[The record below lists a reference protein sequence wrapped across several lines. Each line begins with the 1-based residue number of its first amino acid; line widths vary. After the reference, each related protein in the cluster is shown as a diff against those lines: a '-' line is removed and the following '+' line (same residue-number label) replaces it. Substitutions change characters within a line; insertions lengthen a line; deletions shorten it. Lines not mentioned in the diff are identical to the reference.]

1 MRIAEEI
8 ERSFGSGATILTANA
23 RAARWLQREYGLRQR
38 EAGRRTWATPPIEDW
53 ETWLRRQ
60 WEERALAEKNAP
72 LLLTNLQERGVWT
85 RVQRD
90 DAERVVSPASMAA
103 LAESAY
109 ALLSAYEAHGERKH
123 SWAKADAESFRQW
136 AVEFDRECARRN
148 WIPRAALEAKLAGAG
163 LLKLPEE
170 ILLVGFDRI
179 TPAQGR
185 LLRALEER
193 GVSVR
198 TAEIACAGQG
208 REFIRAAGLRE
219 EITACAW
226 GVREW
231 MERNPEARIGI
242 LVPDLNAVRAEME
255 RIFRRVLMPQADDI
269 FSAQAMPFEFS
280 LGQPLASASAVRA
293 SLLLLRWLTGP
304 LREEEVSWLLLSG
317 YLGSAEYL
325 AAARQDAKLRESTP
339 ISGEIT
345 LAGFLGRAEG
355 SRLEAFA
362 KLDEAR
368 RAAAANR
375 MDDLRLPGQWTE
387 LAQHLLA
394 KAGWPGAA
402 ERGSIHFQTLRR
414 WERALDEIA
423 LLDFDGERVGYSDFL
438 RTLETHA
445 AETIFSPESRGA
457 PVQVMGALE
466 ASGQQFDAAWFLGV
480 DDGSWPPLGRAH
492 PLLPNELQ
500 RRFGMPY
507 ADAAND
513 LELAK
518 AVTARIGESAPQVV
532 FSHAE
537 RNKDG
542 ELRASP
548 LLPEN
553 AAWLRAQQMPLEDAP
568 EPLEELEEP
577 SASIPWLAEEPAGG
591 VAVLKLQT
599 ACPFQAFATK
609 RLRAEPLERR
619 EWGLSAAERGD
630 LLHKVLHKVW
640 SPDEGALHSL
650 RELQEA
656 ISEGRLEAILD
667 AAIAEVFARKF
678 AQVGDPWLQEYLAS
692 EQRRLRRRLS
702 EWMQVEASRVPFTV
716 IECEKQLDDV
726 QVGGLMLRLRA
737 DRIDELAGGERLLI
751 DYKTGK
757 VSPKDWEGPR
767 PNEPQLPL
775 YALFGGVENI
785 HGALFAR
792 IRVGSEMGFAGA
804 VEDLNRQLL
813 PHAKTRGALGKVV
826 YSEALRDEWEAALL
840 VLAANF
846 LRGEATVDPKD
857 GKETCKYCPMPGLC
871 RVAETRDA
879 LEEDLETEAYGDDDE
894 PSR

>member
-38 EAGRRTWATPPIEDW
+38 EAGSRTWATPPIEDW

-60 WEERALAEKNAP
+60 WQERALAEKNAP
-72 LLLTNLQERGVWT
+72 LLLTSLQERGVWA
-85 RVQRD
+85 RMQRD
-90 DAERVVSPASMAA
+90 DATKVVSPTSMAA

-109 ALLSAYEAHGERKH
+109 ALLSAYEPHGERKH
-123 SWAKADAESFRQW
+123 SWAKADAESFRKW
-136 AVEFDRECARRN
+136 AFAFDKECEYRN
-148 WIPRAALEAKLAGAG
+148 WIPRAALESKLAGAG
-163 LLKLPEE
+163 LLNLPQE

-179 TPAQGR
+179 TPAQRR

-198 TAEIACAGQG
+198 TAEMACADPQQ
-208 REFIRAAGLRE
+208 EFIRAAGLRE

-226 GVREW
+226 RVREW
-231 MERNPEARIGI
+231 MEQNPEARIGI
-242 LVPDLNAVRAEME
+242 LVPDMNAVRAEME
-255 RIFRRVLMPQADDI
+255 RIFRHALMPQADDI

-280 LGQPLASASAVRA
+280 LGQPLASAPAVRA
-293 SLLLLRWLTGP
+293 ALLLLRCLTGP
-304 LREEEVSWLLLSG
+304 LREEEFSWLMLSG
-317 YLGSAEYL
+317 YLGGAEYL

-345 LAGFLGRAEG
+345 LAGFLGRAG
-355 SRLEAFA
+355 AFA

-423 LLDFDGERVGYSDFL
+423 LLDFDGERVGYGDFL
-438 RTLETHA
+438 RTLESHA

-480 DDGSWPPLGRAH
+480 DDESWPPLGRAH

-500 RRFGMPY
+500 RRYKMPY

-513 LELAK
+513 LELAR
-518 AVTARIGESAPQVV
+518 AVTARISESAPQAV

-542 ELRASP
+542 ELRPSP
-548 LLPEN
+548 LLPET
-553 AAWLRAQQMPLEDAP
+553 AAWLRAQEKSLEDAP
-568 EPLEELEEP
+568 EPLEELEES
-577 SASIPWLAEEPAGG
+577 SASIPWALAESAGG
-591 VAVLKLQT
+591 VEVLKLQA
-599 ACPFQAFATK
+599 ACPFQAFAAK
-609 RLRAEPLERR
+609 RLGAQPLERR
-619 EWGLSAAERGD
+619 DWGLSPAERGD
-630 LLHKVLHKVW
+630 LLHKVMHRVW
-640 SPDEGALHSL
+640 EPEGGALHSL
-650 RELQEA
+650 QDLQSA
-656 ISEGRLEAILD
+656 IAEDRLDAVLD

-678 AQVGDPWLQEYLAS
+678 AQVGDPWLREYLAS

-702 EWMQVEASRVPFTV
+702 EWMRVESERVPFKV
-716 IECEKQLDDV
+716 IECEQKLDDV
-726 QVGGLMLRLRA
+726 QVGSLKLRLRT

-792 IRVGSEMGFAGA
+792 IRVGDEMGFAGA

-826 YSEALRDEWEAALL
+826 YSEPLRDEWEAALL
-840 VLAANF
+840 ALAEDF

-857 GKETCKYCPMPGLC
+857 EKEICKYCPMPALC
-871 RVAETRDA
+871 RVAESRDA
-879 LEEDLETEAYGDDDE
+879 LEQDLETEAYGDDDE